1 MIDVLGFFRKGEFT
15 LVDRNK
21 ESVSVQFRDNKA
33 VLTASPFKIEF
44 YKADVLVAVVNG
56 NGLFEFEHLRARNQE
71 G

>member
-1 MIDVLGFFRKGEFT
+1 MVN
-15 LVDRNK
+15 RNK

-56 NGLFEFEHLRARNQE
+56 NGLFEFEHLRARKQE